1 MAGALTNVK
10 APSVPVTC
18 HRYFGG
24 LGDRLDQRR
33 RVSLMRHYEMMI
45 ILDPTVEE
53 RTLNNTLDK
62 LLHVIPADGGTI
74 DHIDVWGSRKM
85 TFPINKKTDGLY
97 AVIDFSA
104 TSETAAELDRQLGLN
119 EQVLRTKVM
128 RKDDAYSARTAA

>member
-1 MAGALTNVK
+1 
-10 APSVPVTC
+10 
-18 HRYFGG
+18 
-24 LGDRLDQRR
+24 
-33 RVSLMRHYEMMI
+33 MRHYEMMI

-128 RKDDAYSARTAA
+128 RKDENYAARTAALAAAARANTRAAA